1 MTPGDH
7 QLVVKFLTSRII
19 ENEISYFQP
28 VNPKLHKHITDQELL
43 ERFYADHDNQWLGIL
58 LERYTL
64 LLLGVCMKY
73 LKDEEQARDSV
84 QQIFLKAITELHKYR
99 VDYFKS
105 WIYMVAKNHCLMQ
118 LRDKP
123 GKSTVEVKDN
133 IPAEAIEGDKESL
146 ILNEKTYEYMSEAL
160 KELNADQQLCVTLFY
175 MEKKSYQQIAAQTGY
190 NMMQVKSHI
199 QNGKRNMRILIEKK
213 LNQ

>member
-1 MTPGDH
+1 MN
-7 QLVVKFLTSRII
+7 FLPSRII

-73 LKDEEQARDSV
+73 LKNEELARDSV
-84 QQIFLKAITELHKYR
+84 QQIFLKAITELQKYK
-99 VDYFKS
+99 VEYFKS

-123 GKSTVEVKDN
+123 GKNTIEIRDS
-133 IPAEAIEGDKESL
+133 IPAEAIEADKESL
-146 ILNEKTYEYMSEAL
+146 LLNEKTFEYMSEAL
-160 KELNADQQLCVTLFY
+160 KELNAEQQLCVTLFY
-175 MEKKSYQQIAAQTGY
+175 MEKKSYQQIADHTGY
-190 NMMQVKSHI
+190 SMMQVKSHI
-199 QNGKRNMRILIEKK
+199 QNGKRNMKLLIEKK
-213 LNQ
+213 LKS